1 MVTYMRQLTIS
12 DKIYSCR
19 CVLVF
24 AAYSPKKKN
33 KINLVLAS
41 QEVWNLILRPNGS
54 ILLVLVLLINYNC
67 TFEKQKFE
75 FMEVLRKHVLV
86 IFYHIPNHYLE

>member
-24 AAYSPKKKN
+24 AAYSPKKK
-33 KINLVLAS
+33 KIKFGISFTRSL
-41 QEVWNLILRPNGS
+41 EPN
-54 ILLVLVLLINYNC
+54 
-67 TFEKQKFE
+67 FEAKWIYTLSFTA
-75 FMEVLRKHVLV
+75 F
-86 IFYHIPNHYLE
+86 N